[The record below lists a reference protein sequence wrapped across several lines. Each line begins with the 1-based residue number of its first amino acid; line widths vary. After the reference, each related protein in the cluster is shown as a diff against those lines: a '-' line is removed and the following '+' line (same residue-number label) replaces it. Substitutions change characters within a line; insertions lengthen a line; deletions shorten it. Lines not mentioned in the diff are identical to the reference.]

1 MIIHER
7 AARSAERLVDAPG
20 RRDKAPK
27 VPLGGLSGER
37 IQSFAKAKLL
47 NPFCHEVAKSNDN
60 ARAEGAYNG
69 IVSLHIHEWGTRVQ
83 VFTSFR
89 RQRGANYIHWK

>member
-1 MIIHER
+1 MPVGFFVHIHER
-7 AARSAERLVDAPG
+7 AVRRTERRMDAPG

-27 VPLGGLSGER
+27 VSLGGLSGER
-37 IQSFAKAKLL
+37 IQSFALAKLL

-69 IVSLHIHEWGTRVQ
+69 IVSL
-83 VFTSFR
+83 
-89 RQRGANYIHWK
+89 YIYG